1 MLWKNIWIISL
12 TLETFSK
19 TKSCSLSD
27 CKCSFV
33 SSIKIPKYWLTSILS
48 HPQSFLQEQ
57 LLILEKEL
65 DNADAF
71 NEIFRI
77 AHSVTGLTSVMGYK
91 RMHRLMRKIHEIF
104 FEICNIIRYIEKITI
119 NIGWINVLFRVC
131 SLNDCNSF
139 CVSSTKIGQ
148 YLFKKSILSCYYTL

>member
-1 MLWKNIWIISL
+1 MKKQTHKLINKVIDIVFWLCMTVTLWFVVQVFI
-12 TLETFSK
+12 FA
-19 TKSCSLSD
+19 
-27 CKCSFV
+27 SF
-33 SSIKIPKYWLTSILS
+33 KIPSDSMEPGLITGDDRMDFLNKYWPIFVDETQKEL
-48 HPQSFLQEQ
+48 QSFKEQ

-104 FEICNIIRYIEKITI
+104 FEICNIIER
-119 NIGWINVLFRVC
+119 L
-131 SLNDCNSF
+131 
-139 CVSSTKIGQ
+139 
-148 YLFKKSILSCYYTL
+148 